1 MALNYANFR
10 TLAEKLIGENGRT
23 LTLIKVDRGN
33 PVDVTEPWRDSTD
46 AAEVLVPITGV
57 FIEFETQDIDGTLVR
72 RGDKR
77 VLVAAIDV
85 EQANKAAEDVEN
97 FDKILD
103 GTASWKIQNVG
114 IIEPGSLTILYDI
127 HVRQM

>member
-1 MALNYANFR
+1 MALDYENFR
-10 TLAEKLIGENGRT
+10 TLAERLIGENGRT
-23 LTLIKVDRGN
+23 LTLIKIDRGN
-33 PVDVTEPWRDSTD
+33 PVDVSEPWRDSTD
-46 AAEVLVPITGV
+46 AAEVLIPITGV
-57 FIEFETQDIDGTLVR
+57 FIEFETEDIDGTQVR

-103 GTASWKIQNVG
+103 GLVSWKIQSVE
-114 IIEPGSLTILYDI
+114 IIEPGSLTIMYDL

>member
-1 MALNYANFR
+1 MALNYENFR
-10 TLAEKLIGENGRT
+10 LLAERLVGPNGRT

-33 PVDVTEPWRDSTD
+33 PVSAAEPWRDSTD
-46 AAEVLVPITGV
+46 AAEVLIPITGV
-57 FIEFETQDIDGTLVR
+57 FIEFETEDIDGTLVR

-103 GTASWKIQNVG
+103 GTVAWKIQDVE
-114 IIEPGSLTILYDI
+114 IIEPGDLTILYDI

>member
-103 GTASWKIQNVG
+103 GTVSWKIQNVG
-114 IIEPGSLTILYDI
+114 IIEPGDLTIMYDI

>member
-1 MALNYANFR
+1 MALDYENFR
-10 TLAEKLIGENGRT
+10 TLAERLIGENGRT
-23 LTLIKVDRGN
+23 LTLIKIDRGN
-33 PVDVTEPWRDSTD
+33 PVDVSEPWRDSTD
-46 AAEVLVPITGV
+46 AAEVLIPITGV
-57 FIEFETQDIDGTLVR
+57 FIEFETEDIDGTLVR

-103 GTASWKIQNVG
+103 GLVSWKIQSVE
-114 IIEPGSLTILYDI
+114 IVEPGSLTIMYDL